1 MPRATPHRK
10 KSGEVVWRVQYRI
23 DGKVVTDTFD
33 DEKGGDNYAK
43 LVERVGGKAA
53 REVLARRRDENVGAS
68 PTFAAWVHTYLS
80 PESGILTGIQPG
92 TRHGYERI
100 AERALRPFFG
110 EYPINTITR
119 DDVGRWVQWVESQPS
134 GRRKKEDAPDV
145 PVSAKTVKNYQA
157 LLSNI
162 FKAAVE
168 RGHIPTNPV
177 RGVKTTA
184 GQSREGVFLSP
195 VEYVKVLE
203 QIPEHYKPLVV
214 FMANTGTRWGEATA
228 LTWAD
233 IDLARRPPHVSINKA
248 WKKGVDGRAVLG
260 PPKSKAGRRS
270 IPLSEKVVA
279 YLPTRGA
286 PDDLVFTGRE
296 GGRLWYG
303 MFNTRIWK
311 PAVKRSGIDK
321 TPNIHDLRH
330 SYASWLMAAG
340 TPITEVQRRLGH
352 EKIETTVAV
361 YGHMAPGADLE
372 IVNVLDRIM
381 AGVPDPVRELTSGER
396 ITH

>member
-10 KSGEVVWRVQYRI
+10 KSGEIVWRVQYRI

-100 AERALRPFFG
+100 VERALTPFFG

-119 DDVGRWVQWVESQPS
+119 DDVGRWVQWVEGQSS
-134 GRRKKEDAPDV
+134 GRDV
-145 PVSAKTVKNYQA
+145 GKLISAKTVKNYQA

-168 RGHIPTNPV
+168 RGHIPANPV
-177 RGVKTTA
+177 RGVRTSK
-184 GQSREGVFLSP
+184 GQSRKGVFLSP
-195 VEYVKVLE
+195 HEFSQVLD
-203 QIPEHYKPLVV
+203 QIPAFYKPFIV
-214 FMANTGTRWGEATA
+214 FLANTGMRWGEATA

-233 IDLARRPPHVSINKA
+233 VELSTSPATAHINKA
-248 WKKGVDGRAVLG
+248 WKKGVDGKPVLG
-260 PPKSKAGRRS
+260 PPKSEKGTRT
-270 IPLSEKVVA
+270 IPLGQTVLEW
-279 YLPTRGA
+279 LPAKGEPRS
-286 PDDLVFTGRE
+286 LVFTGRE

-303 MFNTRIWK
+303 MFNSRIWK
-311 PAVKRSGIDK
+311 PAVARAAIGKS
-321 TPNIHDLRH
+321 PNLHDLRH
-330 SYASWLMAAG
+330 SYASWLVAAG
-340 TPITEVQRRLGH
+340 APLNVVQQKLGH
-352 EKIETTVAV
+352 EDIRTTIHTYSHAS
-361 YGHMAPGADLE
+361 PGADMD
-372 IVNVLDRIM
+372 VVGVLDRAM
-381 AGVPDPVRELTSGER
+381 SGVSRPTLQLKS
-396 ITH
+396 